1 MGDYLGPN
9 GRLRVSHRETDPE
22 RSFPWL
28 PLHRHRVEQF
38 LKPGEIVPC
47 DIPIWP
53 TGIMCHAGEQLRLTV
68 AGFNPI
74 PFHLPGIP
82 GPVTRN
88 KGDHIIHT
96 GGERDSYLLV
106 PKTHC

>member
-1 MGDYLGPN
+1 MQYEG
-9 GRLRVSHRETDPE
+9 
-22 RSFPWL
+22 
-28 PLHRHRVEQF
+28 
-38 LKPGEIVPC
+38 LKPGVKTLSKGTIFIEGGVPLPC

-68 AGFNPI
+68 TGFNPI

-96 GGERDSYLLV
+96 GGDRDSYLLV
-106 PKTHC
+106 PKTPS